1 MRKEGTIKENTSLS
15 ILGNDF
21 IQLFLCA
28 FSQSAL
34 PHVGCREG
42 STNIIIII
50 VVGFA
55 CPTLTSP
62 SLGSST
68 HFSTGTHQPSTS
80 ELWMRQIPPLHGR
93 EQLVCQTEHPEG
105 SDWFTEAHM
114 AQARQQE
121 ATEREALSGTW
132 RFAIGDLELS
142 MTSLPQCWER
152 MKGEELTEDRDAWW
166 LCPLGIYVR

>member
-1 MRKEGTIKENTSLS
+1 MRKEGTIKEKTSLS

-42 STNIIIII
+42 STNIIII

-55 CPTLTSP
+55 CPTLT

-68 HFSTGTHQPSTS
+68 HFSTGTHQPLTN
-80 ELWMRQIPPLHGR
+80 ELWMRQIPPLHRR

-105 SDWFTEAHM
+105 SDWFIEAHM

-121 ATEREALSGTW
+121 ATEREAPSCPW
-132 RFAIGDLELS
+132 RFAIGNLELS
-142 MTSLPQCWER
+142 VTSLLQCWER
-152 MKGEELTEDRDAWW
+152 MKREELTEDRDAWW
-166 LCPLGIYVR
+166 LCPLDVYVR

>member
-1 MRKEGTIKENTSLS
+1 MRKEGTIKEKTSLS

-34 PHVGCREG
+34 PHVGCQEG
-42 STNIIIII
+42 STNIIII

-55 CPTLTSP
+55 CPTLT

-68 HFSTGTHQPSTS
+68 HFSTGTHQPSTN
-80 ELWMRQIPPLHGR
+80 ELWMRQIPPLHRR

-105 SDWFTEAHM
+105 SDWFIEAHM

-121 ATEREALSGTW
+121 ATEREAPSCTW
-132 RFAIGDLELS
+132 RFAIGNLELS
-142 MTSLPQCWER
+142 VTSLLQSWER
-152 MKGEELTEDRDAWW
+152 MKREELTEDRDAWW
-166 LCPLGIYVR
+166 LCPLDVYVR

>member
-1 MRKEGTIKENTSLS
+1 MRKEGTIKEKTSLS

-42 STNIIIII
+42 STNIIII

-55 CPTLTSP
+55 CPTLT

-68 HFSTGTHQPSTS
+68 HFSTGTHQPSTN
-80 ELWMRQIPPLHGR
+80 ELWMRQIPPLHRR

-105 SDWFTEAHM
+105 SDWFIEAHM
-114 AQARQQE
+114 AQARKQE
-121 ATEREALSGTW
+121 ATEREAPSCPW
-132 RFAIGDLELS
+132 RFAIGNLELS
-142 MTSLPQCWER
+142 VTSLLQCWER
-152 MKGEELTEDRDAWW
+152 MKREELTEDRDAWW
-166 LCPLGIYVR
+166 LCPLDVYVR

>member
-1 MRKEGTIKENTSLS
+1 MRKEGTIKEKTSLS

-42 STNIIIII
+42 STNIIII

-55 CPTLTSP
+55 CPTLT

-68 HFSTGTHQPSTS
+68 HFSTGTHQPSTN
-80 ELWMRQIPPLHGR
+80 ELWMRQIPPLHRR

-105 SDWFTEAHM
+105 SDWFIEAHM

-121 ATEREALSGTW
+121 ATEREAPSCPW
-132 RFAIGDLELS
+132 RFAIGNLELS
-142 MTSLPQCWER
+142 VTSLLQSWER
-152 MKGEELTEDRDAWW
+152 MKREELTEDRDAWW
-166 LCPLGIYVR
+166 LCPLDVYVR